1 MLEISISVREHSSR
15 FLVVSSRLTHESRL
29 HAYHHTRT
37 VCSLGVPCLSF
48 SFSDLNIQ
56 RSGRLGEA
64 PFSTPS
70 SMAPRLKL
78 FVFIIGFDSSFSVN
92 IESSES
98 IDDLKESIL
107 IKNPDEL
114 KGVGATRLTLY
125 QVQLPDDETL
135 EQSALQAWKHP
146 GKKKLFPSQRLSEIF
161 PTDPPARIIS
171 ILVDIGE

>member
-1 MLEISISVREHSSR
+1 
-15 FLVVSSRLTHESRL
+15 
-29 HAYHHTRT
+29 
-37 VCSLGVPCLSF
+37 
-48 SFSDLNIQ
+48 
-56 RSGRLGEA
+56 
-64 PFSTPS
+64 
-70 SMAPRLKL
+70 MAPRLKL

-135 EQSALQAWKHP
+135 EQSALHAWKHP
-146 GKKKLFPSQRLSEIF
+146 GKKKLFTSHPLSEIF
-161 PTDPPARIIS
+161 PTDPPARVP
-171 ILVDIGE
+171 LAERY